1 MGKQPK
7 QGAEMNIDN
16 LEKLAR
22 AATTDPVYAS
32 DLCKLEDFHDAISPD
47 VVTALIDRVRELEGE
62 NAAFRKGL
70 GRIAKYPQKPGDEL
84 SYTYCRL
91 IARAALERSETL
103 NKE

>member
-1 MGKQPK
+1 MTP
-7 QGAEMNIDN
+7 
-16 LEKLAR
+16 EKLDR
-22 AATTDPVYAS
+22 DSLSRLYALAKKAQELAYNS
-32 DLCKLEDFHDAISPD
+32 QNPQAVEDFNDDVTPD

-70 GRIAKYPQKPGDEL
+70 ERIAKYPQKPGDEL

-91 IARAALERSETL
+91 IARAALERSEIL